1 VAGAASDNRDDSS
14 GGGGGG
20 GGYAALES
28 TVTTLGAYLETC
40 RAAAEAADAHTPEAA
55 AALEGAAW
63 ARPSLLPYGANNA
76 LVPALAASFA
86 LPLPFPATT
95 PAVDAETPA
104 VDAATAGRSQRAGV
118 RPVVLLA
125 GAYPAHACRFAHTR
139 LWVGWAGSPG
149 VHWHRDLQDNFIVGL
164 FGGKRVWL
172 APPHA
177 TQRCFGRAVPVTPYL
192 HEAARAAPRLP
203 PPPPRLRGLP
213 PLPPAAVHSAS
224 GDSSSGG
231 VLEPVDVFAGDC
243 LYVPAGWW
251 HATENLPVRA
261 GGNRGGDGGHSGG
274 NRHGAVGTLNFF
286 MPSCYAALGVV
297 VPDLR
302 GCGGGWLPGFEPA
315 GVAGT

>member
-1 VAGAASDNRDDSS
+1 VHSNERPTILFSPFFLAPATTYLRALTLAQQAKDNAARAKAEAACP
-14 GGGGGG
+14 G
-20 GGYAALES
+20 GGYFYAAPRL
-28 TVTTLGAYLETC
+28 
-40 RAAAEAADAHTPEAA
+40 
-55 AALEGAAW
+55 
-63 ARPSLLPYGANNA
+63 
-76 LVPALAASFA
+76 A
-86 LPLPFPATT
+86 LPPVSHLPLSVVAAPL
-95 PAVDAETPA
+95 AVGAETPA

-139 LWVGWAGSPG
+139 LWAGWAGSPG